1 MSTKLNEKTYKEL
14 INEDIS
20 VLNKHLPDCLERDHI
35 ESVLKD
41 SVDRYYPNHHA
52 LKIAD
57 NLILQLHDHA
67 KNIIAGSDEI
77 SERDQEIADSCA
89 EYVRLRNLTN

>member
-1 MSTKLNEKTYKEL
+1 MSTKLNEKIYKEL

-35 ESVLKD
+35 ESVLRD
-41 SVDRYYPNHHA
+41 SIDRYYPNYQA

-57 NLILQLHDHA
+57 NLIVQLHDYA

-77 SERDQEIADSCA
+77 SESDQEIFDLCA
-89 EYVRLRNLTN
+89 EYVRLRK

>member
-1 MSTKLNEKTYKEL
+1 MSNKLNEKTYKEL

-41 SVDRYYPNHHA
+41 SVNRYYPNHPA

-57 NLILQLHDHA
+57 ELNPSGFAKQQNHDNRRI
-67 KNIIAGSDEI
+67 K
-77 SERDQEIADSCA
+77 
-89 EYVRLRNLTN
+89 